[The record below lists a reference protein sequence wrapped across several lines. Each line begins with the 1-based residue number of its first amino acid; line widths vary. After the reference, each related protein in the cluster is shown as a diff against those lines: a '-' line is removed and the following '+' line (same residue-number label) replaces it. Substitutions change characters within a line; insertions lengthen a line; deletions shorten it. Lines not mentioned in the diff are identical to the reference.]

1 MTFFISRPQR
11 ALAALTVMLSA
22 SLVQPL
28 SAAAETI
35 ALSSEDQARLGI
47 VSQPLVAADSGVGIH
62 VPAVIIPSPESP
74 SQLVARYDGV
84 LVGWHQPG
92 GATVEAG
99 DLVATVNSP
108 ALARVQ
114 DQWLAAVFA
123 QANQRALLAKDR
135 QLFADGIISQQRL
148 AQTERAAQQ
157 AAFNRDAWRGQLQQA
172 GFDEQALQQLR
183 DGKLAPG
190 DYPLKATR
198 AGELSREYLRVGDAV
213 AANQPLAS
221 VTGADGL
228 WLRASISAALADGL
242 ALGQELQI
250 AELRDKQAR
259 ATLTLVSKN
268 RQLST
273 HTQRVEI
280 LARFQ
285 QPVALLPGQRVSLIV
300 SSTAPGVKVPASA
313 VTRSGAEAS
322 VYVRAD
328 GGFEVRRPSLV
339 PLGEDY
345 LATAG
350 LQSGEQ
356 VAVQGTAQLKGM
368 LLGLG
373 GGE

>member
-1 MTFFISRPQR
+1 MN
-11 ALAALTVMLSA
+11 
-22 SLVQPL
+22 
-28 SAAAETI
+28 
-35 ALSSEDQARLGI
+35 QARLGI

-114 DQWLAAVFA
+114 EQWLAAVFA

>member
-114 DQWLAAVFA
+114 EQWLAAVFA

-198 AGELSREYLRVGDAV
+198 AGS
-213 AANQPLAS
+213 
-221 VTGADGL
+221 
-228 WLRASISAALADGL
+228 SAGN
-242 ALGQELQI
+242 I
-250 AELRDKQAR
+250 
-259 ATLTLVSKN
+259 
-268 RQLST
+268 
-273 HTQRVEI
+273 
-280 LARFQ
+280 F
-285 QPVALLPGQRVSLIV
+285 
-300 SSTAPGVKVPASA
+300 ASA
-313 VTRSGAEAS
+313 MRWPPIS
-322 VYVRAD
+322 
-328 GGFEVRRPSLV
+328 PWH
-339 PLGEDY
+339 P
-345 LATAG
+345 
-350 LQSGEQ
+350 
-356 VAVQGTAQLKGM
+356 
-368 LLGLG
+368 
-373 GGE
+373 

>member
-1 MTFFISRPQR
+1 
-11 ALAALTVMLSA
+11 
-22 SLVQPL
+22 
-28 SAAAETI
+28 
-35 ALSSEDQARLGI
+35 
-47 VSQPLVAADSGVGIH
+47 
-62 VPAVIIPSPESP
+62 
-74 SQLVARYDGV
+74 
-84 LVGWHQPG
+84 
-92 GATVEAG
+92 
-99 DLVATVNSP
+99 
-108 ALARVQ
+108 
-114 DQWLAAVFA
+114 
-123 QANQRALLAKDR
+123 
-135 QLFADGIISQQRL
+135 
-148 AQTERAAQQ
+148 
-157 AAFNRDAWRGQLQQA
+157 
-172 GFDEQALQQLR
+172 
-183 DGKLAPG
+183 
-190 DYPLKATR
+190 
-198 AGELSREYLRVGDAV
+198 
-213 AANQPLAS
+213 